1 MNEFHIL
8 RVSSPYPVARVK
20 ASEKLIET
28 PSDALD
34 LIMNAR
40 YATDAQA
47 LILDAEVFSPD
58 FFKLSTGLAGEIL
71 QKCMN
76 YKMKLAILG
85 DYSGASAG
93 ALHDFILESNQGH
106 DFCFLQDEAQAL
118 EWLNRALDQA

>member
-8 RVSSPYPVARVK
+8 RVPSPHPIARIK
-20 ASEKLIET
+20 ATEKLIET

-58 FFKLSTGLAGEIL
+58 FFRLSTGLAGEIL

-76 YKMKLAILG
+76 YQMKLAILG
-85 DYSGASAG
+85 DYSDVGEG
-93 ALHDFILESNQGH
+93 ALHDFILESNQGQ
-106 DFCFLQDEAQAL
+106 DFCFLQDEAEAID
-118 EWLNRALDQA
+118 WLNRALDRT